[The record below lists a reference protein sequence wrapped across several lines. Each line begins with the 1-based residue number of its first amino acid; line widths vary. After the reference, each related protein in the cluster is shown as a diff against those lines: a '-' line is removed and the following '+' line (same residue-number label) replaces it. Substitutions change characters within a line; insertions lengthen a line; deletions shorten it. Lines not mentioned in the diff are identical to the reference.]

1 MRIIVQRVSEA
12 SVSVDSEIV
21 GEIRKGLM
29 VLVGL
34 EESDTREDYDYITN
48 KILGL
53 RIFEDKEGK
62 MNFSVQEVFGGVLI
76 VPNFTLYG
84 DVRKGFRPSFSS
96 SCPVAKA
103 KEYYDEFLAVI
114 TKRFP
119 LVEAGVFQ
127 ADMKVALVNDGPVT
141 IMLDSK
147 KLF

>member
-12 SVSVDSEIV
+12 SVAVDNEIV
-21 GEIRKGLM
+21 GEIRMGLM

-34 EESDTREDYDYITN
+34 EESDTREDYEYITK

-62 MNFSVQEVFGGVLI
+62 MNLSVQDVFGGVLI

-84 DVRKGFRPSFSS
+84 DVRKGFRPSFTA

-103 KEYYDEFLAVI
+103 KDYYNEFLHVV
-114 TKRFP
+114 TKSFP

-127 ADMKVALVNDGPVT
+127 ADMKVSLVNDGPVT

>member
-12 SVSVDSEIV
+12 SVTVGEEVV
-21 GEIRKGLM
+21 GEIRKGIM
-29 VLVGL
+29 VLVGI
-34 EESDTREDYDYITN
+34 EESDTRDDYDYITN

-62 MNFSVQEVFGGVLI
+62 MNLSVKDIFGGVLI

-84 DVRKGFRPSFSS
+84 DVRKGFRPSFTA

-103 KEYYDEFLAVI
+103 KDYYNEFLDVV
-114 TKRFP
+114 TQSFP
-119 LVEAGVFQ
+119 LVEAGIFQ

-147 KLF
+147 RLF

>member
-1 MRIIVQRVSEA
+1 MRIVVQRVSEA
-12 SVSVDSEIV
+12 SVKVNSEIV
-21 GEIRKGLM
+21 GEIRKGIM

-34 EESDTREDYDYITN
+34 EESDTKTDYEFIAN

-62 MNFSVQEVFGGVLI
+62 MNLSVQDVFGGVLI

-84 DVRKGFRPSFSS
+84 DVRKGFRPSFITA
-96 SCPVAKA
+96 CPVDKA
-103 KEYYDEFLAVI
+103 KDYYDEFLEVLS
-114 TKRFP
+114 KRFP

-127 ADMKVALVNDGPVT
+127 ADMKVSLVNDGPIT

>member
-1 MRIIVQRVSEA
+1 MRIIVQRVLEA
-12 SVSVDSEIV
+12 SVSVDSEVV
-21 GEIRKGLM
+21 GEVRKGLL
-29 VLVGL
+29 VLVGI

-48 KILGL
+48 KVLGL
-53 RIFEDKEGK
+53 RIFEDMEGK
-62 MNFSVQEVFGGVLI
+62 MNLSVQDVFGGVLI
-76 VPNFTLYG
+76 IPNFTLNG
-84 DVRKGFRPSFSS
+84 DVRKGFRPSFSA

-103 KEYYDEFLAVI
+103 KDYYDEFLEVM

-147 KLF
+147 RLF

>member
-12 SVSVDSEIV
+12 SVSVDSEVV
-21 GEIRKGLM
+21 GEIRNGLM

-34 EESDTREDYDYITN
+34 EESDTTIDYEYITN

-62 MNFSVQEVFGGVLI
+62 MNLSVQDIFGGVLI

-84 DVRKGFRPSFSS
+84 DVRKGFRPSFTA

-103 KEYYDEFLAVI
+103 RGYYNEFLEVM
-114 TKRFP
+114 TKHFP

-127 ADMKVALVNDGPVT
+127 ADMKVSLVNDGPVT

>member
-12 SVSVDSEIV
+12 SVSVDSEVV
-21 GEIRKGLM
+21 GEIRKGLV
-29 VLVGL
+29 VLVGI
-34 EESDTREDYDYITN
+34 EESDTRENYDYITN

-62 MNFSVQEVFGGVLI
+62 MNLSVQDIFGGVLI
-76 VPNFTLYG
+76 IPNFTLYG
-84 DVRKGFRPSFSS
+84 DVRKGFRPSFSA

-103 KEYYDEFLAVI
+103 KNYFAEFLEVM

-119 LVEAGVFQ
+119 LVEVGVFQ